1 MKIHLLVLIFLFS
14 SFFAYGDEGEAM
26 FLASEYVKKIN
37 PEMVLCVSYQVNQE
51 DDDFYYIKVR
61 TENKNKQCTG
71 DPNMSVT
78 LFNLKITKT
87 SNQLYKVDELGING
101 DQLISL
107 NADEVFSKYC
117 HDINADKEY
126 DGTLEFRCEFQNMPI
141 SESYQ
146 KLLIFGYRGLK
157 GSLPL
162 KDSTYKLSEHTLS
175 YRWND
180 KSNLQIKIYN
190 DMETVTYTLKYT
202 KNATVLS
209 SVYETGY

>member
-1 MKIHLLVLIFLFS
+1 MKKYLFS
-14 SFFAYGDEGEAM
+14 MILFFLPFTSYGDQSSAIII
-26 FLASEYVKKIN
+26 ASEYVKKIN

-51 DDDFYYIKVR
+51 DDNFYYIKVR

-78 LFNLKITKT
+78 LFNLKISKT

-101 DQLISL
+101 EQLISL

-162 KDSTYKLSEHTLS
+162 KDSIYKLSEHTLS
-175 YRWND
+175 YRWSD

>member
-37 PEMVLCVSYQVNQE
+37 PEMALCVSYQVNQE

>member
-1 MKIHLLVLIFLFS
+1 
-14 SFFAYGDEGEAM
+14 
-26 FLASEYVKKIN
+26 
-37 PEMVLCVSYQVNQE
+37 
-51 DDDFYYIKVR
+51 
-61 TENKNKQCTG
+61 
-71 DPNMSVT
+71 MSVT
-78 LFNLKITKT
+78 LFNLKISKT

-101 DQLISL
+101 EQLISL

-117 HDINADKEY
+117 HDINANKEY

-162 KDSTYKLSEHTLS
+162 KDSIYKLSEHTLS
-175 YRWND
+175 YRWSD